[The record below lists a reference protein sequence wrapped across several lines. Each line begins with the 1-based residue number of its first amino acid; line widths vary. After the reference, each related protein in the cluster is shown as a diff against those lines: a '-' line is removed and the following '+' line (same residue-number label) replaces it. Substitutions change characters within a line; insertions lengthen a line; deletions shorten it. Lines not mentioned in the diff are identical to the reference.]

1 MRLRARRTDLAE
13 KNAAKKLRLENGSTV
28 WEDAAKRVSDI
39 RDFYGRLAEDYAAVL
54 SGERDVLF
62 KMKELWGWQGQLF
75 EGSEKYL
82 KKIRKAQKLTEYKSA
97 VAALFADPCIIIIYH
112 GDDRIFQCIPYS
124 DCNNLEPE
132 ILADSAKNDQ

>member
-97 VAALFADPCIIIIYH
+97 VAALFADCPIK
-112 GDDRIFQCIPYS
+112 D
-124 DCNNLEPE
+124 
-132 ILADSAKNDQ
+132 A

>member
-1 MRLRARRTDLAE
+1 MVEYPDSDDLMFGRGMLIDPALVMRLRAKSADPAG
-13 KNAAKKLRLENGSTV
+13 KNAAKKLRSENKSTV

-62 KMKELWGWQGQLF
+62 KMKELWSWQGQLF

-97 VAALFADPCIIIIYH
+97 VAALFADCPIK
-112 GDDRIFQCIPYS
+112 D
-124 DCNNLEPE
+124 
-132 ILADSAKNDQ
+132 A